1 MQNKATDFFLKI
13 IIINFKKINSFQIC
27 CGRYC
32 DSEFDTFAHPP
43 FVHDIVE
50 LLLFSCVNIYLL
62 KKMMCGQV
70 MKLTWINM
78 WITCSITYS
87 YLASS
92 RDVRPNWLTV
102 HVSVSQ
108 HPTPTSWLGLPLNK
122 FGKIFW
128 DLMWNNPAVPSN
140 IMVCI
145 KCSLSLFFFKSCYK
159 IKKASHHN
167 NSPTIYR

>member
-1 MQNKATDFFLKI
+1 
-13 IIINFKKINSFQIC
+13 
-27 CGRYC
+27 
-32 DSEFDTFAHPP
+32 
-43 FVHDIVE
+43 
-50 LLLFSCVNIYLL
+50 
-62 KKMMCGQV
+62 MMCGQV

-128 DLMWNNPAVPSN
+128 DLMWNNPAMPSN

-145 KCSLSLFFFKSCYK
+145 KCSLSLFFFLNLVTKLRKRHITIIHLPYTDRDISLCSQCMIENHLNKVHRCK
-159 IKKASHHN
+159 IKL
-167 NSPTIYR
+167 NSLSIVFFNCCFWIQHIKIQEQ